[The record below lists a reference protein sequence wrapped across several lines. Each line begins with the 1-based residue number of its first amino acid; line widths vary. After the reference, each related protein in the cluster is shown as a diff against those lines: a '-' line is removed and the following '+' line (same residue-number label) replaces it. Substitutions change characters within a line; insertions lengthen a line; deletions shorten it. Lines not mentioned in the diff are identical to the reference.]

1 MERKSNLKP
10 SSASKRERFFE
21 RLSQTDTYASRRLKE
36 KVQKREEGGNL
47 SFNIENQPNLQQ
59 DRFFDRL
66 SQTET
71 YASRGLKEKVL
82 KPKQEG
88 RTLFNIENQ
97 PNLQYIHD
105 VKGSFSS
112 RNKQNS
118 SSNNTLSTCSSPLSF
133 SRTSKNSSYN
143 HGSSGTVFDRL
154 ASTGTKSS
162 LGKHKESEFYVE
174 KENTFAESK
183 KHFHYRQDKGR
194 EIATS
199 VIIRNNKW
207 DDGIERISFY
217 PNRGEAEI

>member
-88 RTLFNIENQ
+88 RTHYSTLKTNLTFNT
-97 PNLQYIHD
+97 YMM
-105 VKGSFSS
+105 
-112 RNKQNS
+112 
-118 SSNNTLSTCSSPLSF
+118 
-133 SRTSKNSSYN
+133 
-143 HGSSGTVFDRL
+143 
-154 ASTGTKSS
+154 
-162 LGKHKESEFYVE
+162 
-174 KENTFAESK
+174 
-183 KHFHYRQDKGR
+183 
-194 EIATS
+194 
-199 VIIRNNKW
+199 
-207 DDGIERISFY
+207 
-217 PNRGEAEI
+217 